1 MIFIREVD
9 SHTPSM
15 FPKKWN
21 ILVSHLCESFK
32 ILEIPFGDV
41 WLEDGGDPPDPEP
54 DPDPVGE
61 DDPDDDAWTGFSSC
75 LTSGW

>member
-1 MIFIREVD
+1 M
-9 SHTPSM
+9 
-15 FPKKWN
+15 
-21 ILVSHLCESFK
+21 SHLCESFK

-75 LTSGW
+75 LTSG